1 MNSFAFE
8 RKSNF
13 YISTIH
19 HSSLKPVIYVNISI
33 LAHLFL
39 NLLHKTFNSGF
50 NLCQV
55 KVRFFFKLLNKKL

>member
-1 MNSFAFE
+1 MNSFASE

-19 HSSLKPVIYVNISI
+19 HSRLKPVIHVNISI

-39 NLLHKTFNSGF
+39 HLLHKTFNPGF

-55 KVRFFFKLLNKKL
+55 KASSTEESK